1 MTLLKKKIL
10 LFLTT
15 FIIPFLFAC
24 SDQKTVLILSSYDDK
39 DVCGQ
44 PQVEGAVYYLKKDI
58 ENLKIDI
65 TYLDSRR
72 VNNEELEKRCNEFRK
87 KVESKKVSLI
97 ITTDDAAFQCVA
109 KHFMSAKIPVVFSG
123 INVTPKHYNEK
134 YHFLKGRKPVK
145 NFTGVYERLFIPK
158 QIELLEVLIGK
169 VEKIAI
175 LYSTDFMGEVLK
187 EQVIYELKDSDFKN
201 KIVFYPVSN
210 VSELIKSAEKI
221 NSRKDIT
228 AYFPFVMSI
237 KDGTTLTLKDIAPII
252 TKKIKKIDLA
262 INKQFVEL
270 GFFGGVS
277 VDFYQMGYSA
287 GEMASYIIR
296 TGRIVDIEVE
306 NAEKYVKIVNLKR
319 AKDININIT
328 DKQISLFNEVI
339 K

>member
-1 MTLLKKKIL
+1 MIKFSKIFLFGLICLL
-10 LFLTT
+10 
-15 FIIPFLFAC
+15 LFAC
-24 SDQKTVLILSSYDDK
+24 SEQKNVLILSSYDNK

-44 PQVEGAVYYLKKDI
+44 PQVLGVIDALKKELPDF
-58 ENLKIDI
+58 KINVI
-65 TYLDSRR
+65 YLDSRR
-72 VNNEELEKRCNEFRK
+72 IKKEEVEKRCDEFTKR
-87 KVESKKVSLI
+87 VESQKPSLI

-123 INVTPKHYNEK
+123 INVTPEHYNEK

-237 KDGTTLTLKDIAPII
+237 KDGTTLTLRDIAPII

-262 INKQFVEL
+262 INKQFVEF